1 MNRPPTERRRRA
13 ALAALAS
20 VLLLLTTAAC
30 LQIGGDGRR
39 AAALAAAQ
47 AAGLEPRLIAA
58 EAFDLSA
65 RLRRAGT
72 PGGRLAVFIEGDGN
86 AWETRFRPSDDP
98 TPRRPV
104 ALELATR
111 SGLPAVAYLARPCQE
126 VAEDRRRNCHV
137 AYWTS
142 HRFAPDVIAA
152 TGQALDRLKAAAGAD
167 SLLLV
172 GFSGGAAVALLV
184 ASERAD
190 VAGVVTVSGVLDHRA
205 WTAFHAVTPLAG
217 SLDPRDRL
225 DRLAAVPQVHVVGS
239 DDAVVPP
246 ALVRDFADRI
256 VALGGTAPVVEVADA
271 DHNCCW
277 ATRWPELE
285 ARALRLLGRPA

>member
-1 MNRPPTERRRRA
+1 MP
-13 ALAALAS
+13 AALAS
-20 VLLLLTTAAC
+20 VLLLLTAAC

-47 AAGLEPRLIAA
+47 SAGLEPRLIAA
-58 EAFDLSA
+58 DAFDLSA
-65 RLRRAGT
+65 RLRRGGKT
-72 PGGRLAVFIEGDGN
+72 GGRLAVFIEGDGN
-86 AWETRFRPSDDP
+86 AWETRFRPSADP

-126 VAEDRRRNCHV
+126 VPEGRRRNCHV
-137 AYWTS
+137 AFWTS
-142 HRFAPDVIAA
+142 HRFAPDVVAA

-172 GFSGGAAVALLV
+172 GFSGGAAVALLA
-184 ASERAD
+184 ASERSD
-190 VAGVVTVSGVLDHRA
+190 VAAVVTVSGVLDHRA
-205 WTAFHAVTPLAG
+205 WTTLHEVTPLAG

-239 DDAVVPP
+239 DDTVVPP
-246 ALVRDFADRI
+246 ALVRDFAGRI
-256 VALGGTAPVVEVADA
+256 IARGGTAPVVEVAGA

-277 ATRWPELE
+277 ANQWPEVE
-285 ARALRLLGRPA
+285 ARALRLLDRPA